1 MNMII
6 NHLRKLKTM
15 SNKSKKFNIDFL
27 PIPYCVIQDKKMT
40 RAQEY
45 VMGLVYLMDV
55 RRQNE
60 MFMSNTYMG
69 EILQMT
75 PMTVSN
81 SLAKLQKAGYITMTY
96 KDKEKRNRDRIY
108 SNIRTGLVPSADIPR
123 STCGTIDVPP
133 VDGHNKINNNI
144 SNITAN
150 AGINFCKEL
159 NPEASS
165 SWYRIKAQREAG
177 VKIAD
182 MHEKKPEL
190 LLWLISMAKDIQ
202 GKEYAPLIDSPWAFI
217 NKFAKLKAYLKSHG
231 IKYEVASDELE
242 KDAEELGY
250 SLGD

>member
-1 MNMII
+1 
-6 NHLRKLKTM
+6 M
-15 SNKSKKFNIDFL
+15 SRKSKKFNIDFL
-27 PIPYCVIQDKKMT
+27 PIPYCVIKDKEMT

-81 SLAKLQKAGYITMTY
+81 SLAKLQKAGYITITY

-108 SNIRTGLVPSADIPR
+108 SNIRTGLVPSVDIPR

-133 VDGHNKINNNI
+133 VDGHNKINNKINNNI
-144 SNITAN
+144 SNNNAN
-150 AGINFCKEL
+150 AGINLCKSL

-165 SWYRIKAQREAG
+165 SWYKIKAQREAG
-177 VKIAD
+177 VKIAE

-231 IKYEVASDELE
+231 IKYEVVSDDLE

-250 SLGD
+250 SIYD

>member
-108 SNIRTGLVPSADIPR
+108 SNIRTGLVPSEDLSKEVIVPSVDIPR

-133 VDGHNKINNNI
+133 VDGHNKINN
-144 SNITAN
+144 
-150 AGINFCKEL
+150 K
-159 NPEASS
+159 
-165 SWYRIKAQREAG
+165 
-177 VKIAD
+177 
-182 MHEKKPEL
+182 
-190 LLWLISMAKDIQ
+190 
-202 GKEYAPLIDSPWAFI
+202 PLIDSPWAFI